1 MEEELISASRVPVER
16 EILVMTNDPAILYVE
31 DDPQSREIMRLLL
44 VEMMGLS
51 RVTFFEDSG
60 NFQSHIESLVGKLDL
75 VLLDI
80 HVHPLDGFEMLNTLR
95 THPAFARTP
104 VVALTASVMNEEVQ
118 KLRQAGFNGVIAK
131 PINLDTLPDTLERIL
146 KGESIWRVM

>member
-1 MEEELISASRVPVER
+1 ME
-16 EILVMTNDPAILYVE
+16 NDPAILYVE

-44 VEMMGLS
+44 IEVMHLS
-51 RVTFFEDSG
+51 RAFFFEDSA
-60 NFQSHIESLVGKLDL
+60 NFQAQLEPLIGKIDL
-75 VLLDI
+75 ILLDI
-80 HVHPLDGFEMLNTLR
+80 HVHPLNGFEMLSVLR
-95 THPAFARTP
+95 GHPALKQIP

-146 KGESIWRVM
+146 KGENIWRVL